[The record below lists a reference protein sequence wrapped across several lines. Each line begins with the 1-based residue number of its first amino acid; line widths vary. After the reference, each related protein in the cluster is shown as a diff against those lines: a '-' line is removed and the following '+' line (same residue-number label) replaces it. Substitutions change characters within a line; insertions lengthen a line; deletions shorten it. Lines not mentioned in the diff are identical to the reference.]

1 MKKIVALLVA
11 GILVL
16 SLISCTD
23 KNKTDKPDKDDY
35 IGDDVPKNEDGGIEL
50 PWVDVPLG

>member
-23 KNKTDKPDKDDY
+23 NDKTDKPNKDDY

>member
-1 MKKIVALLVA
+1 MKKLIALLVLSV
-11 GILVL
+11 LVL